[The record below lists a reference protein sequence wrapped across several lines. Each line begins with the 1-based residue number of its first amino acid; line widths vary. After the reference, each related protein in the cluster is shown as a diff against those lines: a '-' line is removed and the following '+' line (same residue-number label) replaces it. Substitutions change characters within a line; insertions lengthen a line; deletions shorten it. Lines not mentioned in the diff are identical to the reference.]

1 MLRTWPAEH
10 VISSAYVIVTKILRK
25 YFLLEI
31 LYILALKSMIHIE
44 FSCVCEVR

>member
-1 MLRTWPAEH
+1 MLRTWTAEC
-10 VISSAYVIVTKILRK
+10 VISSAYVIVTKTLRK

-44 FSCVCEVR
+44 FSCVCKVR